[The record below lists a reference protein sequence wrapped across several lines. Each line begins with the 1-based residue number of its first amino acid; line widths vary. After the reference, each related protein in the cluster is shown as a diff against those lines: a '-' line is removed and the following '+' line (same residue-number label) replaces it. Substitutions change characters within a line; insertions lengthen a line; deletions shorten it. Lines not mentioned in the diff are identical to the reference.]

1 MFIVDWSKNLSLSH
15 MPTKMIRSLT
25 LFLLTLISSFA
36 LAQSQPDSTASQNSL
51 RSGTITSQFDYIY
64 RVSNNFQEYEVV
76 KKSNLEQL
84 KANVLDSIRTIN
96 SQLAEIKAS
105 QSGHADTLAAITSK
119 MNEAIAEKEA
129 ALEAQDSFSFLGI
142 SIQKTVY
149 SSLMWTLVAVLGAT
163 LAFFAGQYFKSSG
176 RIRKAEKDLI
186 DVQEEFDLHRK
197 NTLERERKLKRE
209 LIDAQMG
216 KN

>member
-1 MFIVDWSKNLSLSH
+1 
-15 MPTKMIRSLT
+15 MIRSLT
-25 LFLLTLISSFA
+25 LFLFFA
-36 LAQSQPDSTASQNSL
+36 SLSVSIAQVKQDSTAAQNSL

-96 SQLAEIKAS
+96 AQLAQIKAS
-105 QSGHADTLAAITSK
+105 QAGHSDTLAAITAK
-119 MNEAIAEKEA
+119 MNQAIADKEA
-129 ALEAQDSFSFLGI
+129 AIEAQESFSFFGVN
-142 SIQKTVY
+142 IQKTVY
-149 SSLMWTLVAVLGAT
+149 SLMMWALVAVLGSA
-163 LAFFAGQYFKSSG
+163 LGFFAVQYFRGFG
-176 RIRKAEKDLI
+176 RIRKAEKDLLE
-186 DVQEEFDLHRK
+186 VQEEFEQHRK

>member
-1 MFIVDWSKNLSLSH
+1 
-15 MPTKMIRSLT
+15 MIRALT
-25 LFLLTLISSFA
+25 LFLFFASISVSI
-36 LAQSQPDSTASQNSL
+36 AQVKQDSTAAQNSL

-96 SQLAEIKAS
+96 AQLAQIKAS
-105 QSGHADTLAAITSK
+105 QAGHSDTLAAITAQ
-119 MNEAIAEKEA
+119 MNQAIAEKEA
-129 ALEAQDSFSFLGI
+129 AIEAQESFSFFGVN
-142 SIQKTVY
+142 IQKTVY
-149 SSLMWTLVAVLGAT
+149 SSMMWALVAVLGAA
-163 LAFFAGQYFKSSG
+163 LAFFAVQYFRGFG
-176 RIRKAEKDLI
+176 RIKKAEKDLLE
-186 DVQEEFDLHRK
+186 VQEEFEQHRK